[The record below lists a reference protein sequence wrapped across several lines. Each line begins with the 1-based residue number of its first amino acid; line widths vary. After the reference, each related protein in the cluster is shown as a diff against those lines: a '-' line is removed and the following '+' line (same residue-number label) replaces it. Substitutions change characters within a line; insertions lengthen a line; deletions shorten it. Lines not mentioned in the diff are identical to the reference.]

1 MKTLKITKKQY
12 DESKYFTK
20 KYGKLKFVSENGKV
34 YKTDKGKLIQFSEKS
49 DFDGIENSWG
59 RIREVVEST
68 SATVE
73 EAAEKMKVFESITTD
88 LLESRVAAKK
98 ATSAAKKAENET
110 KFVDNALK
118 EIAEKIGGDLP
129 LFFAAAER
137 GRKLGVLITR
147 VEKVTSQKDVRDATL
162 ATLTN
167 PEINAQNA
175 ELNQLANSI
184 ISMIDIYEKKLIE
197 SGIINPEGT
206 IDKTWKAAGI
216 YDQDDK
222 GKMKKVAEGKLTDMA
237 KGAWNAIKGG
247 VSKIWNWI
255 SETFCPKFIVKE
267 EKMADL
273 VQQFDDY
280 LGKVEAQVG

>member
-1 MKTLKITKKQY
+1 MKTLNITKKQY
-12 DESKYFTK
+12 DESKYFNQ
-20 KYGKLKFVSENGKV
+20 KYGKLKFVSEDGKV
-34 YKTDKGKLIQFSEKS
+34 YKTDMGNLIQFSEKS
-49 DFDGIENSWG
+49 KFDKIENSWG
-59 RIREVVEST
+59 KIKEIIETT
-68 SATVE
+68 SASVE
-73 EAAEKMKVFESITTD
+73 EAAQKMKVFESITTD

-110 KFVDNALK
+110 KFVDEALK
-118 EIAEKIGGDLP
+118 DVAEKIGGDAP
-129 LFFAAAER
+129 LFFAVAEK
-137 GRKLGVLITR
+137 GKKLGVLIDR
-147 VEKVTSQKDVRDATL
+147 VTKVTSQQDVRDATL

-167 PEINAQNA
+167 PEINAQSE
-175 ELNQLANSI
+175 ELNQMANAI
-184 ISMIDIYEKKLIE
+184 ISMIELYEKKLLE

-216 YDQDDK
+216 YDQDDD
-222 GKMKKVAEGKLTDMA
+222 GNMKKVAEGRLADMA

-267 EKMADL
+267 EKMSDL
-273 VQQFDDY
+273 VQKFDDY